1 MVMAHATAAAMSIP
15 TPVQDRPGCSRNTDL
30 TVMTHSF
37 KGFAI
42 QMVSELPYAGFS
54 ELALFLASPTSPI
67 EAAPTEQYK
76 ENENNQNGLHFASP
90 PNFC

>member
-1 MVMAHATAAAMSIP
+1 
-15 TPVQDRPGCSRNTDL
+15 
-30 TVMTHSF
+30 
-37 KGFAI
+37 
-42 QMVSELPYAGFS
+42 MVSELPYAGFS